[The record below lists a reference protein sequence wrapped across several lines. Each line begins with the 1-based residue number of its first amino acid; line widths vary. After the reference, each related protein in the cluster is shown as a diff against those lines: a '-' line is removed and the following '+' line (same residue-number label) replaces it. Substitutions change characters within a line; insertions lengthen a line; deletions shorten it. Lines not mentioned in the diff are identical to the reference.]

1 VNRRRYLVGIA
12 AALFAPLGAEAQK
25 KAPTIGVLSPW
36 GASLVA
42 RGQREP
48 FERGLRD
55 LGWTPG
61 SNILIE
67 QRYAE
72 GKSERLPNLAAEL
85 IQMKIDVIVAHG
97 DAAIRAAREA
107 TRTIPIV
114 MAAAGDAV
122 SEGHVASLA
131 RPGGNVTGLSLFVE
145 GRIEVKQ
152 LELLKDAIP
161 GLTRVGILAVSH
173 AAAPPVTAEAISA
186 AARTLGLILQTFH
199 VSRPSEFAGAFGAIG
214 RSRVGALLVRPDSL
228 ILDPNAAEI
237 VALTL
242 AHGVPAMFAWRGMVV
257 NYGGLMSYNS
267 SIYDIH
273 RRSAAYVDRILKG
286 ARAGDLPVEQPTKF
300 ELVINVKTAKALGI
314 TIPPTL
320 LLQATEVIE

>member
-25 KAPTIGVLSPW
+25 KVPTIGVLSPW

-42 RGQREP
+42 RGQRER

-72 GKSERLPNLAAEL
+72 GKPERLPSLAAEL
-85 IQMKIDVIVAHG
+85 LQMKIDVIVANG
-97 DAAIRAAREA
+97 DAAIRAARHA
-107 TRTIPIV
+107 TSTIPIV

-122 SEGHVASLA
+122 SEGHVPSLA

-145 GRIEVKQ
+145 GRIEAKQ
-152 LELLKDAIP
+152 LELLKEAIP
-161 GLTRVGILAVSH
+161 GLTRVGILAASH
-173 AAAPPVTAEAISA
+173 GAHPVTAGAISA
-186 AARTLGLILQTFH
+186 AARMLGLILETFH
-199 VSRPSEFAGAFGAIG
+199 VTRPDEFAGAFAAIG
-214 RSRVGALLVRPDSL
+214 RARVGALLVRPDAVV
-228 ILDPNAAEI
+228 LDPNAAEI

-242 AHGVPAMFAWRGMVV
+242 AHGLPAMFAC
-257 NYGGLMSYNS
+257 
-267 SIYDIH
+267 
-273 RRSAAYVDRILKG
+273 
-286 ARAGDLPVEQPTKF
+286 T
-300 ELVINVKTAKALGI
+300 TATSTTFIDAL
-314 TIPPTL
+314 PPTST
-320 LLQATEVIE
+320 AF